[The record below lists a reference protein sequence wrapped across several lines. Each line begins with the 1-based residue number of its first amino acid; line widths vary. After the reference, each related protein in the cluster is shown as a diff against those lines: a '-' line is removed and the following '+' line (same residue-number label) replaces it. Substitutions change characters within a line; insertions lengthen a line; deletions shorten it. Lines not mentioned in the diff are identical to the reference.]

1 MHSFFPAVWQVLLE
15 LAPWLLLGAAIGG
28 MLHVALPASFLRR
41 QLSGRSGVLK
51 AVGLGVPLP
60 LCSCGVIP
68 VGLQLKK
75 SGASDGA
82 VVAFLISTPQT
93 GADSILVSASMLGW
107 PFAIFKLVS
116 AAATGIVG
124 GWLTDASAKSA
135 TGPLPMVDLQQ
146 PLPANRLA
154 ALVSHGLELLRSIWG
169 WLVFGV
175 AVSAV
180 ITAFMPPNAMEG
192 LATYGG
198 LAAMGVTLVIALP
211 LYVCATASVPIA
223 AALVASGLPTGAALV
238 FLMAG
243 PATNVATLGAVYRT
257 LGRRPLAIYLA
268 TIIVGSIGC
277 GWAFEF
283 VISADGAGGTNFA
296 HEHVMDNW
304 WSIASAA
311 VLVTLILWFAAQD
324 LLRLKNRW
332 APPAL
337 ASGPTIEVGVAGMTC
352 GNCVA
357 KLERALASDAHVD
370 AAAVTLEP
378 GQAVVHGKVSEDRV
392 RELIQQAGFQPR

>member
-1 MHSFFPAVWQVLLE
+1 
-15 LAPWLLLGAAIGG
+15 
-28 MLHVALPASFLRR
+28 
-41 QLSGRSGVLK
+41 
-51 AVGLGVPLP
+51 
-60 LCSCGVIP
+60 
-68 VGLQLKK
+68 
-75 SGASDGA
+75 
-82 VVAFLISTPQT
+82 
-93 GADSILVSASMLGW
+93 
-107 PFAIFKLVS
+107 
-116 AAATGIVG
+116 
-124 GWLTDASAKSA
+124 
-135 TGPLPMVDLQQ
+135 
-146 PLPANRLA
+146 
-154 ALVSHGLELLRSIWG
+154 LELLRSIWG

-175 AVSAV
+175 AVSAA
-180 ITAFMPPNAMEG
+180 ITAFMPPNALDG

-283 VISADGAGGTNFA
+283 VISADGTPIE

-311 VLVTLILWFAAQD
+311 VLVTLIVWFAAQD

-357 KLERALASDAHVD
+357 KLERALSNDAHVD